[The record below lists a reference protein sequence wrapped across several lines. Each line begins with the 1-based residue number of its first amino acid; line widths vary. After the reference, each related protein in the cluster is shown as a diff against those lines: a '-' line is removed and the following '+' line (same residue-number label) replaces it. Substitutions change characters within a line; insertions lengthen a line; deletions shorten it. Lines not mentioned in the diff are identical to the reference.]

1 MPDVKEPGASRRGVV
16 ARPERPKISIVSPCF
31 NEEGNVRICYET
43 VRDIIERD
51 CPGCEYEHVFA
62 DNCSSDRTIE
72 VLRDIAD
79 QDPRVK
85 VVLNSRNFGLFRST
99 FNALRYATGDAT
111 LVMLPVD
118 LQDPPALLPE
128 FVRLWREGFDVVA
141 GVRAQRVEN
150 LPMRLARRTFYR
162 LVQRLSGF
170 DIPENV
176 GEFQLID
183 RKVLAAVLQFN
194 DHYPYIRGIIAAC
207 GFKRT
212 LVPYTWGRRERGFSN
227 IRLWESIDHA
237 INGILSFTN
246 VPMRLCTL
254 GGVVIAL
261 LCVLYAAISLAI
273 FVVSPDVAPRGTT
286 SLIVGTFFLFSILL
300 LLIGLLGEYITSIHF
315 QVRRGPLVIE
325 RERLNIDP

>member
-1 MPDVKEPGASRRGVV
+1 MSDRK
-16 ARPERPKISIVSPCF
+16 KISIVSPCF
-31 NEEGNVRICYET
+31 NEERNVRQCYER
-43 VRDIIERD
+43 VRSIFESECPD
-51 CPGCEYEHVFA
+51 CDFEHIFA
-62 DNCSSDRTIE
+62 DNCSTDGTVAI
-72 VLRDIAD
+72 LREIAAS
-79 QDPRVK
+79 DPRVK

-99 FNALRYATGDAT
+99 FNALRHATGDAT

-118 LQDPPALLPE
+118 LQDPPELIPKFIA
-128 FVRLWREGFDVVA
+128 LWREGWEIVA
-141 GVRAQRVEN
+141 GVKAERAES
-150 LPMRLARRTFYR
+150 LPMRTMRRIFYG

-183 RKVLAAVLQFN
+183 RKVLDAVLRFD
-194 DHYPYIRGIIAAC
+194 DHYPYIRGIIAAS

-212 LVPYTWGRRERGFSN
+212 LVPYKWLRRERGLSN

-254 GGVVIAL
+254 GGFAVAGLCLFYAL
-261 LCVLYAAISLAI
+261 ITLAI

-286 SLIVGTFFLFSILL
+286 SLVVGLFFLFSIQ
-300 LLIGLLGEYITSIHF
+300 LIFVGLLGEYITSIHF

-325 RERLNIDP
+325 RERINID